1 LQKIKAVLDTNV
13 IVSGIIS
20 PKGAPRKILELAI
33 DGKFKVLS
41 SPSINKEVLMVLCRK
56 SIYSKYNLTEE
67 IINAISDFLYETTI
81 LTDETYNLQIIK
93 EDPQDNIFINCAV
106 EGKANYIVTGDKH
119 LLSLKNYSKIE
130 IVSPTR
136 FLQIL
141 KEIKTN
147 FLAQ

>member
-1 LQKIKAVLDTNV
+1 
-13 IVSGIIS
+13 
-20 PKGAPRKILELAI
+20 
-33 DGKFKVLS
+33 
-41 SPSINKEVLMVLCRK
+41 MVLCRK

-106 EGKANYIVTGDKH
+106 EGKANYIVTGDKR

-136 FLQIL
+136 FLQIP
-141 KEIKTN
+141 KELKTN